1 MNILL
6 QRKEDVEAHFG
17 QQATIAANLLGMVN
31 RGEKAW
37 GFLTGD
43 MSQGFDITVGFF
55 NGKARYAAFKKRSGT
70 AWNDGDTHATLTQI
84 GRYSDWSIKPG
95 RENPTTHQPEVDF
108 YDYVQEKGDQVIAEA
123 TGWQTRARR
132 YAFVYVADVPGEIGL
147 LPDKTALDQKFPT

>member
-6 QRKEDVEAHFG
+6 ETKEDVEAHFG
-17 QQATIAANLLGMVN
+17 QRATMAVNLLGMVN
-31 RGEKAW
+31 RGERAF

-43 MSQGFDITVGFF
+43 MSGGFDITVGFF
-55 NGKARYAAFKKRSGT
+55 NGKARYVAFKKRSGT
-70 AWNDGDTHATLTQI
+70 AWNEGDTHAALTQI

-95 RENPTTHQPEVDF
+95 SGADF
-108 YDYVQEKGDQVIAEA
+108 YDYVEKKGDQVIAEA

-132 YAFVYVADVPGEIGL
+132 YAFAYVADMPAEIGL

>member
-1 MNILL
+1 MKILL
-6 QRKEDVEAHFG
+6 QTKEDAEAHFG
-17 QQATIAANLLGMVN
+17 QQALMAVNLLGMVN
-31 RGEKAW
+31 RGEKAFR
-37 GFLTGD
+37 FLTGD

-95 RENPTTHQPEVDF
+95 PGADKPGGADF
-108 YDYVQEKGDQVIAEA
+108 YDYVEKKGDEVIAEA
-123 TGWQTRARR
+123 TGWQTRERR

-147 LPDKTALDQKFPT
+147 LPDKTALDQKFQ